1 MESPPEKLGWI
12 VAGGLLE
19 ILGTTADRWILPPF
33 PSQVRCRS
41 SALLSGLG
49 LAGQLKHATT
59 SSSEVPC
66 PRNLAHLQ

>member
-1 MESPPEKLGWI
+1 MESRPRSLAGSLLVDCWGFSEPPQI
-12 VAGGLLE
+12 VASCRLF
-19 ILGTTADRWILPPF
+19 RVKF
-33 PSQVRCRS
+33 RCRS

-49 LAGQLKHATT
+49 LAAQLKHATT